1 MDYRITVIVGI
12 YNCSATLVEAL
23 DSLMSQTYKG
33 FKVVLCD
40 DGSKDNTL
48 EVARKY
54 ASRYDIIQ
62 VITNEHNMGLN
73 YTLNHCLEY
82 ADTEYVARM
91 DGDDISLPD
100 RFRQE
105 IEFLDTH
112 PDFAVVSSP
121 MIYFDESGD
130 FRQGKAV
137 EYPAKKDFLRGT
149 PFCHAASMSRTAVI
163 KEVGGYSVDDRL
175 LRVEDYHLWMKI
187 YAAGY
192 RGYNIQ
198 EPLYKM
204 RDDRNARLRRN
215 WKNRKNEM
223 YVKHI
228 GFKMLGLPWY
238 TQIYALRP
246 LLVHLTPAFLYN
258 IYHKKLSSK

>member
-12 YNCSATLVEAL
+12 YNCAATLVEAL

-54 ASRYDIIQ
+54 ASRYDNIQ

-137 EYPAKKDFLRGT
+137 EYPTKEDFLRGT

-215 WKNRKNEM
+215 WKNRRNEM

-238 TQIYALRP
+238 MQIYALRP
-246 LLVHLTPAFLYN
+246 LLVHLTPAFIYN
-258 IYHKKLSSK
+258 YYHKR

>member
-54 ASRYDIIQ
+54 ASRYDNIQ

-100 RFRQE
+100 RLQKE
-105 IEFLDTH
+105 IDFLDTH
-112 PDFAVVSSP
+112 PEYAVVSSP
-121 MIYFDESGD
+121 MIYFDEHGD
-130 FRQGKAV
+130 FRKGKAI
-137 EYPAKKDFLRGT
+137 EYPTKMDFLHGT
-149 PFCHAASMSRTAVI
+149 PFCHAASMIRTSVI
-163 KEVGGYSVDDRL
+163 KKVGGYSVDDRL
-175 LRVEDYHLWMKI
+175 LRVEDYYLWMKV

-192 RGYNIQ
+192 KGYNLQ

-204 RDDRNARLRRN
+204 RDDRNALQRRN
-215 WKNRKNEM
+215 WRNRRNEM

-246 LLVHLTPAFLYN
+246 LLVHLTPKFIYQLY
-258 IYHKKLSSK
+258 HRR